1 MQTSRSTF
9 LLSLVLLSMVS
20 ATGSAQTEPPVLEGT
35 EMISFD
41 RPEAWAMKW
50 FASITLFT
58 SLAPPTKR
66 EAGSVGLGFEL
77 DWIPS
82 LSEDQRRVGFS
93 GTKVEDLNRLPVL
106 PRPRVAVG
114 LGRKFTLEA
123 AWIPPVEVK
132 GLTPNIVDVAIERP
146 LAEAGNW
153 TFGGRAYGQYGTLEG
168 DITCTTDDAMIPP
181 GDPGNSFGCQ
191 EPSTDQVT
199 LAYAGLAA
207 TVGYRIPSTRAS
219 FVNFGVYAT
228 YMDLVFQVDALT
240 YGLRDRTRQ
249 ETDGWT
255 VAAVAGFGFAVSERV
270 GLAFEAF
277 YSPLDVIRPPST
289 EAENDGLFNLRSL
302 LSYSF

>member
-1 MQTSRSTF
+1 
-9 LLSLVLLSMVS
+9 
-20 ATGSAQTEPPVLEGT
+20 VLEAT
-35 EMISFD
+35 EQIDFD

-50 FASITLFT
+50 FSSVTLFT
-58 SLAPPTKR
+58 SLGPPAIR
-66 EAGSVGLGFEL
+66 EAGSVGLGLEL

-82 LSEDQRRVGFS
+82 LSEDQRRVGFN
-93 GTKVEDLNRLPVL
+93 GTKVEDINRLSVL

-114 LGRKFTLEA
+114 LGRKFSLEG

-132 GLTPNIVDVAIERP
+132 GLTPNILNLAVQRP
-146 LAEAGNW
+146 LASAGNW
-153 TFGGRAYGQYGTLEG
+153 SFGGRVYGQYGKVEG
-168 DITCTTDDAMIPP
+168 DITCTAAEAEFPP
-181 GDPGNSFGCQ
+181 GDPENPFGCG
-191 EPSTDQVT
+191 EPSSDEVT

-207 TVGYRIPSTRAS
+207 VAGYRFPATRDTS
-219 FVNFGVYAT
+219 LNFGVYAT

-255 VAAVAGFGFAVSERV
+255 FAATAGISFPVSERI

-277 YSPLDVIRPPST
+277 YSPLDVVRPPRT